1 MKKNDSQSVFFGKKI
16 LIGVT
21 GSIAAYKIPELVRL
35 FIKNGAE
42 VKIILSN
49 DARNFVSPL
58 VLSTLSKNKVISDFC
73 TEDKVEWHNHVEL
86 GLWADIF
93 LIAPATANTLSKM
106 ATGLCDS
113 ILLATFLSCTC
124 PIFCAPAMD
133 RDMYLLL

>member
-35 FIKNGAE
+35 FVKNGAE

-58 VLSTLSKNKVISDFC
+58 VLSTLSKNKVISDFLQR
-73 TEDKVEWHNHVEL
+73 TKWNGIIML
-86 GLWADIF
+86 
-93 LIAPATANTLSKM
+93 N
-106 ATGLCDS
+106 
-113 ILLATFLSCTC
+113 
-124 PIFCAPAMD
+124 
-133 RDMYLLL
+133 